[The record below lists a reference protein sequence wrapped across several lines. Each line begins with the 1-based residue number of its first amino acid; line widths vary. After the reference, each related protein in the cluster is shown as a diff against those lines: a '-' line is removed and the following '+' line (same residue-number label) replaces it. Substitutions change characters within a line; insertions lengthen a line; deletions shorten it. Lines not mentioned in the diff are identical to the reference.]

1 MFRLSHFMQ
10 ELRAPAAAPVAARR
24 RQPPGPVVIWNLVR
38 RCNLACQHCYSVSAD
53 RDFPGE
59 LSTDEV
65 FAVMADLR
73 AFGVPALIL
82 SGGEPL
88 LRPDIYEIADRAKAL
103 GFYTAL
109 STNGTLVDEANIDRI
124 ADARFD
130 YVGISLDGRR
140 ERHDRFRRQ
149 AGAFDRSLAALRL
162 CRDRAIKVGVRFT
175 LTQDNAGDLPWL
187 LETIDGER
195 IDKFYLSHLN
205 YAGRGNINRKHDAF
219 LVTTRA
225 AMDLLFEACW
235 RSFERG
241 VPKEFVTGNNDADGV
256 YFLQWVNERFPER
269 VALMREKLAQW
280 GGNSSGVNVANID
293 NLGNVHPDT
302 YWWDYDLGNVRERP
316 FSAIW
321 RDTSDPIMAGLKASP
336 RPLNGRCAACAYLD
350 VCGGNTRV
358 RARSLTGDPW
368 QEDPACYLDD
378 EEIGVAP
385 GRERLT
391 VTPYSRWKT
400 VVDTADRRA

>member
-24 RQPPGPVVIWNLVR
+24 RQPPGPVVIWNLIR

-109 STNGTLVDEANIDRI
+109 STNGTLVDAANIDRI

-235 RSFERG
+235 SSFERG

-256 YFLQWVNERFPER
+256 YFLKWVNERFPER

-336 RPLNGRCAACAYLD
+336 RPLKGRCAACAYLD

-391 VTPYSRWKT
+391 MTPYSRWKT

>member
-65 FAVMADLR
+65 FAVLADLR

-124 ADARFD
+124 VDARFD

-336 RPLNGRCAACAYLD
+336 RPLKGRCAACAYLD

-391 VTPYSRWKT
+391 LTPYSRWKT